1 MTRVMMALL
10 AATAFSTAACADE
23 AATQVSA
30 KTAVET
36 AQTVVQTTGETIQ
49 DIDESAISMGGF
61 DAPESAWRT
70 PDAENLVYIDT
81 AYGRM
86 IVELYPEIAPAHVE
100 RIRLLASTGFYD
112 GLKFHRVIDDFMNQT
127 GDPLGNG
134 TGDSGMADL
143 PPEFTFRRG
152 TDMPVTMIGA
162 MRSEQGD
169 IATGFY
175 KALPI
180 ATQPSSQAILT
191 KDGKVKASGL
201 HCAGVT
207 SMARSSDPATGNS
220 QFFLMRGKS
229 PWLDTQYSIWG
240 KVISGNHIVEKI
252 KLTEVDGQPIAGLE
266 PDVMLDVQL
275 ASKVDEDKRVPVKVL
290 DTQSDAFSKYLDS
303 LKVNGEYPDICDID
317 IPSRLN

>member
-1 MTRVMMALL
+1 MTRLMMGLL
-10 AATAFSTAACADE
+10 AATAFATTACADDS
-23 AATQVSA
+23 ATAVSA
-30 KTAVET
+30 KTAVESA
-36 AQTVVQTTGETIQ
+36 AQTATTGETVQ
-49 DIDESAISMGGF
+49 TIDPGTVKTAGF
-61 DAPESAWRT
+61 DAPDEAWRT

-112 GLKFHRVIDDFMNQT
+112 GLKFHRVIDGFMNQT

-152 TDMPVTMIGA
+152 TDMPVTMVGA

-169 IATGFY
+169 VATGFY
-175 KALPI
+175 KSLPI

-201 HCAGVT
+201 HCKGVT
-207 SMARSSDPATGNS
+207 SMARSSDPSTGNS
-220 QFFLMRGKS
+220 QFFLMRGTS

-240 KVISGNHIVEKI
+240 KVIAGNHLVERI
-252 KLTEVDGQPIAGLE
+252 KLTEVDGQPIEGME
-266 PDVMLDVQL
+266 PDVMLKVQL
-275 ASKVDEDKRVPVKVL
+275 ASKLDEDKRVPVRVL
-290 DTQSDAFSKYLDS
+290 DTQSDAFATYLEG
-303 LKVNGEYPDICDID
+303 LKVDGAYPNICDID
-317 IPSRLN
+317 IPSRLD